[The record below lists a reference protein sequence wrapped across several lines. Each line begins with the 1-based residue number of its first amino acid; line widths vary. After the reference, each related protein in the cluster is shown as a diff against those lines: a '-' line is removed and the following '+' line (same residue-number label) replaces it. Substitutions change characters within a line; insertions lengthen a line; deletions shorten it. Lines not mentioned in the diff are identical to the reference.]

1 MTFTRRRINMLSNY
15 PPGVS
20 GNESIFGTHDHI
32 LSFTLSF
39 SYDSELDEG
48 EETTDIPNIIKT
60 FTGVNDLYIDMTT
73 LQIDKNYRYVVEVSY
88 SDDIDIDPR
97 YMDEDDV
104 YKVILKHVNNL
115 FLSCGIKLDI
125 EDVSI
130 EYEIHR

>member
-1 MTFTRRRINMLSNY
+1 MTLSNY

-20 GNESIFGTHDHI
+20 GNESIFGTHDHT

-48 EETTDIPNIIKT
+48 EETTDIPKIIRF
-60 FTGVNDLYIDMTT
+60 FTQVNDLYIDMTT
-73 LQIDKNYRYVVEVSY
+73 LQIDKNYHYIVEVSY

-97 YMDEDDV
+97 YMDEDEV
-104 YKVILKHVNNL
+104 YKVILNHVNHL

>member
-1 MTFTRRRINMLSNY
+1 
-15 PPGVS
+15 
-20 GNESIFGTHDHI
+20 
-32 LSFTLSF
+32 
-39 SYDSELDEG
+39 
-48 EETTDIPNIIKT
+48 
-60 FTGVNDLYIDMTT
+60 MTT

>member
-1 MTFTRRRINMLSNY
+1 MTLSNL

-20 GNESIFGTHDHI
+20 SILGDYDHT

-73 LQIDKNYRYVVEVSY
+73 LQIDKNYHYIVEVSY

-97 YMDEDDV
+97 YMDEDEV
-104 YKVILKHVNNL
+104 YEVILKHVNHI

>member
-1 MTFTRRRINMLSNY
+1 MTLSNL

-20 GNESIFGTHDHI
+20 SIPGDYDHT

-48 EETTDIPNIIKT
+48 EEIEDIPNIIKT
-60 FTGVNDLYIDMTT
+60 FIGVNDLDVDMST

-97 YMDEDDV
+97 SMDEDDV

>member
-1 MTFTRRRINMLSNY
+1 MLSNY

-48 EETTDIPNIIKT
+48 EEIVDIPNIIKI

-97 YMDEDDV
+97 YMDE
-104 YKVILKHVNNL
+104 
-115 FLSCGIKLDI
+115 
-125 EDVSI
+125 E
-130 EYEIHR
+130 E

>member
-1 MTFTRRRINMLSNY
+1 MTLSNY

-20 GNESIFGTHDHI
+20 GNEPIFGTYDHT

-48 EETTDIPNIIKT
+48 EEIEDIPNIIKT
-60 FTGVNDLYIDMTT
+60 FIVVNYLGIDMST

-104 YKVILKHVNNL
+104 YKVILKHVNHL
-115 FLSCGIKLDI
+115 FLSCGIKLDV

>member
-1 MTFTRRRINMLSNY
+1 MLSNY

-20 GNESIFGTHDHI
+20 SIPGDHDHT

-48 EETTDIPNIIKT
+48 EEIEDIPNIIKT
-60 FTGVNDLYIDMTT
+60 FIGVNYLGIDMST

-104 YKVILKHVNNL
+104 YKVILNHVNHL

-125 EDVSI
+125 EDVSV

>member
-1 MTFTRRRINMLSNY
+1 MTLSNY

-20 GNESIFGTHDHI
+20 GNESIFGTHDHT

-39 SYDSELDEG
+39 SYDSELDKG
-48 EETTDIPNIIKT
+48 EEIVDIPNIIKT

-104 YKVILKHVNNL
+104 YEVILKHVNNL
-115 FLSCGIKLDI
+115 FLSSGIKLDV

>member
-1 MTFTRRRINMLSNY
+1 MLSNY

-20 GNESIFGTHDHI
+20 GNESIFGTHDHT

-48 EETTDIPNIIKT
+48 EEIVDIPNIIKT

-115 FLSCGIKLDI
+115 FLSCGIKLDT

-130 EYEIHR
+130 EYEIHRWEFHAY

>member
-1 MTFTRRRINMLSNY
+1 MLSNY

-48 EETTDIPNIIKT
+48 KETTDIPNIIKT

>member
-1 MTFTRRRINMLSNY
+1 MLSNY

-20 GNESIFGTHDHI
+20 GNESIFGTHDHT

>member
-1 MTFTRRRINMLSNY
+1 MTLSNY

-20 GNESIFGTHDHI
+20 GNESIFGTHDHT

-48 EETTDIPNIIKT
+48 EEITDIPNIIRF
-60 FTGVNDLYIDMTT
+60 FTQVNDLYIDMTT
-73 LQIDKNYRYVVEVSY
+73 LQIDKNYHYIVEVSY
-88 SDDIDIDPR
+88 SDDIDIDSR
-97 YMDEDDV
+97 YMDEDEV
-104 YKVILKHVNNL
+104 YEVILTHVNHL
-115 FLSCGIKLDI
+115 FLSSGIKLDV

>member
-1 MTFTRRRINMLSNY
+1 MTLSNY

-20 GNESIFGTHDHI
+20 GNESIFGTHEHT

-48 EETTDIPNIIKT
+48 EEIEDIPNIIKT
-60 FTGVNDLYIDMTT
+60 FTGVNYLGIDMST

-115 FLSCGIKLDI
+115 FLSCGIKLDV

>member
-1 MTFTRRRINMLSNY
+1 MLSNY

>member
-1 MTFTRRRINMLSNY
+1 MLSNY

-20 GNESIFGTHDHI
+20 GNESIFGTHDHT

-104 YKVILKHVNNL
+104 YKVILKHVNHL
-115 FLSCGIKLDI
+115 FLSSGIKLDI

>member
-1 MTFTRRRINMLSNY
+1 MTLSNY

-20 GNESIFGTHDHI
+20 GNESIFGTHDHT

-48 EETTDIPNIIKT
+48 EEIEDIPNIIKT
-60 FTGVNDLYIDMTT
+60 FTGVNDLDVDMST

-115 FLSCGIKLDI
+115 FLSCGIKLDV

>member
-1 MTFTRRRINMLSNY
+1 MTLSNL

-20 GNESIFGTHDHI
+20 GNESIFGTHDHT

-48 EETTDIPNIIKT
+48 EEIVDIPNIIKT
-60 FTGVNDLYIDMTT
+60 FIGVNDLDVDMST
-73 LQIDKNYRYVVEVSY
+73 LQIDKNYHYIVEVSY

-104 YKVILKHVNNL
+104 YKVILNHVNNL
-115 FLSCGIKLDI
+115 FLSSGIKLDI

>member
-1 MTFTRRRINMLSNY
+1 MLSNY

-20 GNESIFGTHDHI
+20 GNESIFGTHDHT

-130 EYEIHR
+130 EYEIHRWESRAY

>member
-1 MTFTRRRINMLSNY
+1 MTLSNY

-20 GNESIFGTHDHI
+20 GNESIFGTHDHT

-39 SYDSELDEG
+39 SYDSELDDG
-48 EETTDIPNIIKT
+48 EEIVDIPNIIKT
-60 FTGVNDLYIDMTT
+60 FTGVNDLDVDITT
-73 LQIDKNYRYVVEVSY
+73 LQIDKNYHYTVEVSY

-115 FLSCGIKLDI
+115 FLSSGIKLDI

>member
-1 MTFTRRRINMLSNY
+1 
-15 PPGVS
+15 
-20 GNESIFGTHDHI
+20 
-32 LSFTLSF
+32 
-39 SYDSELDEG
+39 
-48 EETTDIPNIIKT
+48 
-60 FTGVNDLYIDMTT
+60 MTT

-97 YMDEDDV
+97 YMDEDEV
-104 YKVILKHVNNL
+104 YEVILTHVNHL